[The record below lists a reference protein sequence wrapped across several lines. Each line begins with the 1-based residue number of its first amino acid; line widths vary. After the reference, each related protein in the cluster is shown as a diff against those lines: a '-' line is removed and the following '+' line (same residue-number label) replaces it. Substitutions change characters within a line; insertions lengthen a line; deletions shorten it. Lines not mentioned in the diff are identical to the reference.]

1 VPAPAPRW
9 SPCGRH
15 RLELTYHFGI
25 DSDGRVALTV
35 ADGQI
40 AVSDSGIYDRVMNPD
55 EKATTSSA
63 NDSNLRRRSEE
74 LETELDS
81 YRQREQ
87 LLVDTLLSATRHATA
102 IRESARRD
110 AELALRKARIEAAE
124 RRDTAELERDRAM
137 AELLRLRQIT
147 QRMRSGLSTFLAATV
162 EELRLEGVEDE
173 QVARQ
178 NAELELQA
186 ALASVLGSDRR
197 TEIQQRVE
205 DNPKGGSPNGLS

>member
-1 VPAPAPRW
+1 M
-9 SPCGRH
+9 
-15 RLELTYHFGI
+15 
-25 DSDGRVALTV
+25 
-35 ADGQI
+35 
-40 AVSDSGIYDRVMNPD
+40 SDSGIYDRVMNHD
-55 EKATTSSA
+55 EIATTPSA
-63 NDSNLRRRSEE
+63 NDSRLRRRIEE
-74 LETELDS
+74 LETELYS

-87 LLVDTLLSATRHATA
+87 LLVDTLLSAARHATA

-110 AELALRKARIEAAE
+110 AELALRKARNEAAE

-137 AELLRLRQIT
+137 AELLRLRRIT

-162 EELRLEGVEDE
+162 EELRREGVEDE

-186 ALASVLGSDRR
+186 ALANVLGSDRR

-205 DNPKGGSPNGLS
+205 DDPKGGSPNGLS

>member
-1 VPAPAPRW
+1 
-9 SPCGRH
+9 
-15 RLELTYHFGI
+15 
-25 DSDGRVALTV
+25 
-35 ADGQI
+35 
-40 AVSDSGIYDRVMNPD
+40 VMIPD
-55 EKATTSSA
+55 EIATTPSA
-63 NDSNLRRRSEE
+63 NDSSLRRRIEE

-124 RRDTAELERDRAM
+124 RRDTAELERDRAI

-162 EELRLEGVEDE
+162 EELRLEGLEDE

-186 ALASVLGSDRR
+186 ALASALGSDRR

-205 DNPKGGSPNGLS
+205 DDPKGGSPNGLS